1 MKFIIETDRFY
12 LRRFQK
18 EDIQDL
24 FELDSDSLV
33 HQYLGNKPI
42 KNIDEAKKAFEKVR
56 TQYEKYGLGRL
67 AIIDKRN
74 DDFIGWS
81 GLKYETIN
89 INNQNGYYDLG
100 YRLKRKHWGKGIAT
114 ETGIA
119 ALAYGFNKLKI
130 EKICAAAD
138 VENLASNRV
147 LQKIGMNFVNTFF
160 FEGIKCRW
168 FESYTTKKNI

>member
-18 EDIQDL
+18 NDIQDL
-24 FELDSDSLV
+24 FELDSDPLV
-33 HQYLGNKPI
+33 HQYLGNNPI

-56 TQYEKYGLGRL
+56 TQYEKYGLGRF

-100 YRLKRKHWGKGIAT
+100 YR
-114 ETGIA
+114 
-119 ALAYGFNKLKI
+119 
-130 EKICAAAD
+130 
-138 VENLASNRV
+138 
-147 LQKIGMNFVNTFF
+147 
-160 FEGIKCRW
+160 IKSKYW
-168 FESYTTKKNI
+168 